1 MLNVFDLNTLSLRKK
16 AEGSVVV
23 TLQLQVFLSRKD
35 IARVKTR
42 ALRRGIWYIA
52 LTRMERAC
60 MDLVI
65 RLVDKVHSRLLAKV
79 LFSVMEKLEAAME
92 GKVSRLMRE
101 VGINL
106 ARKLSK
112 IASEWGN
119 ASAVRWAEDSS
130 FIRYLTVTYMNV
142 TP

>member
-1 MLNVFDLNTLSLRKK
+1 
-16 AEGSVVV
+16 V
-23 TLQLQVFLSRKD
+23 TLQLHVFLSRKD

-42 ALRRGIWYIA
+42 ALRRGIWYFA

-79 LFSVMEKLEAAME
+79 LFSIMEKLEAAME
-92 GKVSRLMRE
+92 GKVSRLMHE

-106 ARKLSK
+106 AKKLSK
-112 IASEWGN
+112 IACEWGN

-130 FIRYLTVTYMNV
+130 FIRYLTITYLNV
-142 TP
+142 AP